1 MSSIVIADDTSG
13 SVTLQA
19 PAVSG
24 STVITLPS
32 TSTTLVSSQWTTT
45 GSNIYYNAGNV
56 GIGTSS
62 PTTKLTIGTGTYSTA
77 ASGTTGMYTT
87 ATGLE
92 MLSDSYFFGDR
103 TGSTLMHLISTG
115 NLGIGTSSPSTKLA
129 VAGGISGTGGL
140 NISGGGWGVLPYVAN
155 SLVIDNNGGEARF
168 FATGAD
174 ATTDGSFLFYTGQTD
189 GGANERMRINASGN
203 LMVNTT
209 STLDAVVSVVGR
221 VGANA
226 APFSLRV
233 GTTGD
238 YGFTFKNDAGTFVG
252 AIGVNSSSTSYVTS
266 SDYRLK
272 ENIAPMTGAL
282 ATVAQLKPCTY
293 TWKIDN
299 AEGQGFIAHE
309 LAEVCPY
316 AVVGQK
322 DAVDENGNIK
332 SQGIDTSFLVAT
344 LTAAIQEQ
352 QALITTLTE
361 RITALEGV

>member
-1 MSSIVIADDTSG
+1 MAVTINASTSAGLISTADTSG
-13 SVTLQA
+13 ILQLQTA
-19 PAVSG
+19 N
-24 STVITLPS
+24 
-32 TSTTLVSSQWTTT
+32 TTALTINASQ
-45 GSNIYYNAGNV
+45 NV

-168 FATGAD
+168 FATGAN

-189 GGANERMRINASGN
+189 GGANERARI
-203 LMVNTT
+203 T
-209 STLDAVVSVVGR
+209 SVGSFI
-221 VGANA
+221 VGATAEPN
-226 APFSLRV
+226 
-233 GTTGD
+233 GTTG
-238 YGFTFKNDAGTFVG
+238 GSAFINTSFGRKLLVIACTTTSNANLAEFANPNGVVG
-252 AIGVNSSSTSYVTS
+252 SIATNGSATAYNTS

-272 ENIAPMTGAL
+272 NTIAPITGAL
-282 ATVAQLKPCTY
+282 DKVALLKPCTY
-293 TWKIDN
+293 KWNVDGKC
-299 AEGQGFIAHE
+299 GQGFIAHE
-309 LAEVCPY
+309 LAEIAPQCVS
-316 AVVGQK
+316 GEK
-322 DAVDENGNIK
+322 DEVDEQGNPK
-332 SQGIDTSFLVAT
+332 YQGIDVSFLVAT

-352 QALITTLTE
+352 QAIIETLKADVA
-361 RITALEGV
+361 ALKG